1 MSVIVQFICNYIGY
15 LLVIFFFLNRIEYML
30 WDLREIKRTNE
41 NEKQR
46 FKEWLAEYEALPELA
61 PAQVNV
67 VEQKVSPKRHQNK
80 KKKR

>member
-1 MSVIVQFICNYIGY
+1 
-15 LLVIFFFLNRIEYML
+15 ML